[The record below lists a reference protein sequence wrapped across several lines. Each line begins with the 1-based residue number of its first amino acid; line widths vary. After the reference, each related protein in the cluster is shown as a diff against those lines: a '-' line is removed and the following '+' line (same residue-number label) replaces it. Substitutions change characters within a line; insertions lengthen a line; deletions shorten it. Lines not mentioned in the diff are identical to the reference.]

1 MHSSIFKSLLGSLP
15 PPTPE
20 PFKLTGAVNCLKGL
34 VLAAALMNP
43 PGALMA
49 AGPPPLDLGSAARF
63 TILAGAAITTTGG
76 GIINGDIGASPI
88 AGAAIHLTQA
98 QVNGTIFAVDS
109 SGPAGSVV
117 SPAMLLAAKGD
128 LTTAYNDAAGRTPV
142 PSGDHLNPGAGN
154 IGGFNL
160 IPGLYKFSGTAS
172 ITGAD
177 LTLTGGPDDVWIFQ
191 IGADLQVGSG
201 IKVILAGG
209 ARPENI
215 FWQVTT
221 SVSIGTFAVF
231 KGTILAD
238 QAIVMNTGST
248 MDGRALAF
256 TAGVT
261 FNGSSGSVPLLEAPF
276 FTSITRSA
284 AGTVTLVVDTTP
296 HHLLTLQTST
306 TLLPGSWK
314 SIASDTPVTGLWTY
328 AHHFRLAT
336 GPKRFYRA
344 FLTVD

>member
-1 MHSSIFKSLLGSLP
+1 MIHPITVMFTSSTSGNTNRVKTLRKLLYGAALLIPHGSLL
-15 PPTPE
+15 
-20 PFKLTGAVNCLKGL
+20 
-34 VLAAALMNP
+34 
-43 PGALMA
+43 A
-49 AGPPPLDLGSAARF
+49 AGPPPVDLGSAARF
-63 TILAGAAITTTGG
+63 TILSGAAITTTGG
-76 GIINGDIGASPI
+76 GIIHGDIGASPI
-88 AGAAIHLTQA
+88 AGSAILLTQA

-117 SPAMLLAAKGD
+117 AAAMLLTAKGD
-128 LTTAYNDAAGRTPV
+128 LTKAYNDAAGRTPV
-142 PSGDHLNPGAGN
+142 PSGDQLNPGAGN

-160 IPGLYKFSGTAS
+160 IPGLYKFTGTAS

-209 ARPENI
+209 AQAKNI

-238 QAIVMNTGST
+238 QAIVMNTSST

-256 TAGVT
+256 SAGVT
-261 FNGSSGSVPLLEAPF
+261 FNGISGSVPFLEAPF
-276 FTSITRSA
+276 FTSITRSS
-284 AGTVTLVVDTTP
+284 AGAVTLVVDTTP
-296 HHLLTLQTST
+296 YRLLTLQTST
-306 TLLPGSWK
+306 TMQTGSWK
-314 SIASDTPVTGLWTY
+314 TIASDTPVTELWTY
-328 AHHFRLAT
+328 IHHPRLAS

-344 FLTVD
+344 FLTP